1 VIKTTGAGS
10 AMGLR
15 ALSSTATL
23 VAWGAAGVA
32 WGVCSAV
39 VVVVVVVAVAATTGS
54 MALASRFQSHAAAGK
69 AAKAAKDVAIR
80 SVFMA
85 GLLLISTTFYH
96 AFGRPE
102 RFAVIT
108 KP

>member
-15 ALSSTATL
+15 ALSSATTL
-23 VAWGAAGVA
+23 VAWGEAGVA
-32 WGVCSAV
+32 WGVCSA

-69 AAKAAKDVAIR
+69 AAKAAKDVTIR

-85 GLLLISTTFYH
+85 GLLLISAISYH